1 MAGYRKEKCA
11 IIRENQVKD
20 DRIMAQFILM
30 FGLNKNKEA
39 AVRTVSTAIGATVV
53 AVPRKDYSQKL
64 GTLAKVQGFS
74 RDKTVYSGPD
84 FPAEMLIFSGKG
96 ATQQES
102 EALVEKMKF
111 NVLTSDSEEVAEFLA
126 EYKKQGV
133 PAIGLKAI
141 VTPNNVFWTP
151 ETLLKEL
158 LKEHMS
164 MTNSGLS

>member
-1 MAGYRKEKCA
+1 MTRERWLVIEKCA

-84 FPAEMLIFSGKG
+84 FPAEMLIFSGMNS
-96 ATQQES
+96 AQ
-102 EALVEKMKF
+102 V
-111 NVLTSDSEEVAEFLA
+111 DEFLA

-164 MTNSGLS
+164 MTNPNLH

>member
-1 MAGYRKEKCA
+1 
-11 IIRENQVKD
+11 
-20 DRIMAQFILM
+20 MAQFILM

-39 AVRTVSTAIGATVV
+39 AVV

-84 FPAEMLIFSGKG
+84 FPAEMLIFSGMNS
-96 ATQQES
+96 AQ
-102 EALVEKMKF
+102 V
-111 NVLTSDSEEVAEFLA
+111 DEFLA

-151 ETLLKEL
+151 EALFKEL

-164 MTNSGLS
+164 MTNSSLPKYLANFPNFTDIPAHSLVE

>member
-1 MAGYRKEKCA
+1 MDTVKNCA
-11 IIRENQVKD
+11 IIREKAVKD

-30 FGLNKNKEA
+30 FGLDQNKEA
-39 AVRTVSTAIGATVV
+39 AVSAAATAAGATVV
-53 AVPRKDYSQKL
+53 AVPRKDYSQKI
-64 GTLAKVQGFS
+64 GALAKVQGFS

-84 FPAEMLIFSGKG
+84 FPAEMLVFSGMNS
-96 ATQQES
+96 AQ
-102 EALVEKMKF
+102 V
-111 NVLTSDSEEVAEFLA
+111 DRFLA

-141 VTPNNVFWTP
+141 VTPDNIFWTP

-164 MTNSGLS
+164 MKNL

>member
-1 MAGYRKEKCA
+1 MDTVKKCA
-11 IIRENQVKD
+11 IIREKAVKD
-20 DRIMAQFILM
+20 DHIMAQFILM
-30 FGLNKNKEA
+30 FGLDQNKEA
-39 AVRTVSTAIGATVV
+39 AVSAAATAAGATVV

-64 GTLAKVQGFS
+64 GALANVQGFS

-84 FPAEMLIFSGKG
+84 FPAEMLIFSGMNS
-96 ATQQES
+96 AQ
-102 EALVEKMKF
+102 V
-111 NVLTSDSEEVAEFLA
+111 DEFLA

-151 ETLLKEL
+151 EALFKEL
-158 LKEHMS
+158 FKEHMS

>member
-1 MAGYRKEKCA
+1 
-11 IIRENQVKD
+11 
-20 DRIMAQFILM
+20 MAQFILM

-64 GTLAKVQGFS
+64 GPLAKVQGFS

-84 FPAEMLIFSGKG
+84 FPAEMLIFSGMNS
-96 ATQQES
+96 AQ
-102 EALVEKMKF
+102 V
-111 NVLTSDSEEVAEFLA
+111 DEFLA

>member
-1 MAGYRKEKCA
+1 
-11 IIRENQVKD
+11 
-20 DRIMAQFILM
+20 MAQFILM

-74 RDKTVYSGPD
+74 RDKPVYSGPD
-84 FPAEMLIFSGKG
+84 FPAEMLIFSGMNS
-96 ATQQES
+96 AQ
-102 EALVEKMKF
+102 V
-111 NVLTSDSEEVAEFLA
+111 DEFLA

>member
-1 MAGYRKEKCA
+1 MDTVKNCA
-11 IIRENQVKD
+11 IIREKAVKD

-39 AVRTVSTAIGATVV
+39 AVSAAATAAGATVV

-64 GTLAKVQGFS
+64 GALAKVQGFS

-84 FPAEMLIFSGKG
+84 FPAEMLLFSGMNS
-96 ATQQES
+96 AQ
-102 EALVEKMKF
+102 V
-111 NVLTSDSEEVAEFLA
+111 DRFLA
-126 EYKKQGV
+126 EYKKQEV

-164 MTNSGLS
+164 MKNL

>member
-1 MAGYRKEKCA
+1 
-11 IIRENQVKD
+11 
-20 DRIMAQFILM
+20 MAQFILV
-30 FGLNKNKEA
+30 FGLDQNKEA
-39 AVRTVSTAIGATVV
+39 AVSAAATAAGATVV
-53 AVPRKDYSQKL
+53 TVPRKDYSQKL
-64 GTLAKVQGFS
+64 GALAKVQGFS

-84 FPAEMLIFSGKG
+84 FPAEMLVFSGMNS
-96 ATQQES
+96 AQ
-102 EALVEKMKF
+102 V
-111 NVLTSDSEEVAEFLA
+111 DRFLA

-164 MTNSGLS
+164 MKNL